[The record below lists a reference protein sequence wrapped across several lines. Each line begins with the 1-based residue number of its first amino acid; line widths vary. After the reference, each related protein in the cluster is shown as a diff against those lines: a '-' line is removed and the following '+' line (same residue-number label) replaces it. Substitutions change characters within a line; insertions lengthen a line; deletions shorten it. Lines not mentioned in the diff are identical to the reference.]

1 MKDKNMQDI
10 LNDTQQEKF
19 NNTAEAMLVT
29 FMINGELFGIEV
41 MKVREIIGMVNITPI
56 PDAVDYLRGVI
67 NLRGRVVPVI
77 DIRTRFRIEQVEYN
91 QNTVI
96 LIVDISNNSIGLIVD
111 SVSDVISI
119 SGDMV
124 NEHSNFDSSIKSNLI
139 KSIVNYNDSLILILD
154 ISRILDND
162 VLGIIGEGMSA
173 EN

>member
-1 MKDKNMQDI
+1 MQNIINETNMES
-10 LNDTQQEKF
+10 L

-41 MKVREIIGMVNITPI
+41 MKVREIIGMVNVTPI
-56 PDAVDYLRGVI
+56 PDSVDYLRGVI

-77 DIRTRFRIEQVEYN
+77 DIRTRFRIEQAEYN

-96 LIVDISNNSIGLIVD
+96 LIVDINDKSIGLIVD

-124 NEHSNFDSSIKSNLI
+124 NTYSNFDSSIKSNLI
-139 KSIVNYNDSLILILD
+139 KSIVNYNESLILILD
-154 ISRILDND
+154 INRILDSE
-162 VLGIIGEGMSA
+162 VLNIIN
-173 EN
+173 ENAGSEN